1 MKVTGFSVHRPV
13 TVVIVYLLLIGVAAV
28 LVPRLAVDLYPEI
41 SPPVLSVSAAYPG
54 AGPEDVE
61 RNVTEIL
68 EKALATVEG
77 LEEISSTSSQGSCR
91 IFMEFS
97 FRTDL
102 DEAKTE
108 IDTLLS
114 QVSGALPEDAETP
127 VSRKFDL
134 SMIPIMN
141 LVIRGER
148 PLEKLKQV
156 AEDDIQP
163 ELERIEGV
171 ASTEVRGGSDR
182 IVKVAVSQNRLAAF
196 GLTLGSLVQTLRGQN
211 ILISGGSLVRGNT
224 EFQIRTQEELDSLE
238 DVKRV
243 VVHTVRDAGGAA
255 GASGTASAN
264 RSRFVRLED
273 VADITLAYD
282 ESRSRVY
289 VNGQPG
295 MYIRIQNESD
305 SNSVKVASRIRSSLE
320 KINAGLPEG
329 LTVEVLRDTTTLIN
343 ATLNQ
348 VYRSAYQGILLAM
361 AVLFLFLRNLRGTF
375 IIGLAIPISILI
387 TLMCMSIF
395 NLTLNLLTLTGLI
408 LGLGMTVDSSIVI
421 LENIF
426 QYRERGAKPSVA
438 AVLGSQEMIRAI
450 TASTTTTLCVFIP
463 VVIFQNELGMMG
475 QMFRDLVFTVVISLI
490 SSLVVAVTLVPALA
504 GPIMQLTTRTQ
515 RPMRIPVLRGLDK
528 LFERFFRGMERGYKK
543 VLDNLL
549 DNRVLFI
556 ILIVSVLI
564 FAFVQFSS
572 MGMNLFVRSRTDDSV
587 RINLTMPLGTP
598 KDRTEEVIL
607 DFKETAEEEVRG
619 YNNIIVTVAG
629 SSYFGGGRSANT
641 ARLEITL
648 PDPEKQVDTPSMIM
662 EKLIP
667 YMNSYPG
674 ADFSF
679 SAGRHMGS
687 GSAVDVRISTKDID
701 TGLETAEEI
710 RTILIDEL
718 PQVENPAVSME
729 EGGPELRVDI
739 DRNRAQAFGI
749 SLYEIAAEIRRAMYG
764 EIATV
769 YDNEGDLINVVV
781 VLEEDDR
788 DSVDDLSAIFLVNR
802 YGTRV
807 PLYDLVRVREG
818 KAPTEINR
826 EQLER
831 VIHVTGDLPRG
842 IAITEFQAEL
852 ENVIASNLTPR
863 EGVQISYS
871 GEAQE
876 IEEFS
881 TTFIWII
888 LAAVFLVFG
897 VMASQFESFVD
908 PFIIFFSIPLLAV
921 GVVGI
926 YKLSGEPF
934 SLFSAVGV
942 VALIGIVV
950 NNGIVLVD
958 YTNLLRARGYSIREA
973 CLEAGKNRLRPILMT
988 SLTTI
993 LGMVPLAFFPGE
1005 GAETIQ
1011 PIGKTLVGG
1020 LAVSSILTPFVTP
1033 VLYSILNR
1041 RHDQR
1046 RRRKAEEVRE
1056 KLTAAIECEG
1066 AAHEEG

>member
-1 MKVTGFSVHRPV
+1 
-13 TVVIVYLLLIGVAAV
+13 
-28 LVPRLAVDLYPEI
+28 
-41 SPPVLSVSAAYPG
+41 
-54 AGPEDVE
+54 
-61 RNVTEIL
+61 
-68 EKALATVEG
+68 
-77 LEEISSTSSQGSCR
+77 
-91 IFMEFS
+91 
-97 FRTDL
+97 
-102 DEAKTE
+102 
-108 IDTLLS
+108 
-114 QVSGALPEDAETP
+114 
-127 VSRKFDL
+127 
-134 SMIPIMN
+134 
-141 LVIRGER
+141 
-148 PLEKLKQV
+148 
-156 AEDDIQP
+156 
-163 ELERIEGV
+163 
-171 ASTEVRGGSDR
+171 
-182 IVKVAVSQNRLAAF
+182 
-196 GLTLGSLVQTLRGQN
+196 
-211 ILISGGSLVRGNT
+211 
-224 EFQIRTQEELDSLE
+224 
-238 DVKRV
+238 
-243 VVHTVRDAGGAA
+243 
-255 GASGTASAN
+255 
-264 RSRFVRLED
+264 
-273 VADITLAYD
+273 
-282 ESRSRVY
+282 
-289 VNGQPG
+289 
-295 MYIRIQNESD
+295 
-305 SNSVKVASRIRSSLE
+305 
-320 KINAGLPEG
+320 
-329 LTVEVLRDTTTLIN
+329 
-343 ATLNQ
+343 
-348 VYRSAYQGILLAM
+348 
-361 AVLFLFLRNLRGTF
+361 
-375 IIGLAIPISILI
+375 
-387 TLMCMSIF
+387 
-395 NLTLNLLTLTGLI
+395 
-408 LGLGMTVDSSIVI
+408 MTVDSSIVI

-426 QYRERGAKPSVA
+426 QYRERGAKPPVA

-450 TASTTTTLCVFIP
+450 TASTATTLCVFIP

-490 SSLVVAVTLVPALA
+490 SSLAVAVTLVPALA
-504 GPIMQLTTRTQ
+504 GPIMKLTTRTQ
-515 RPMRIPVLRGLDK
+515 RQMRIPVLSGLDK
-528 LFERFFRGMERGYKK
+528 LFERFFSGMERGYRK

-549 DNRVLFI
+549 DNRILFI
-556 ILIVSVLI
+556 LLIISILV

-572 MGMNLFVRSRTDDSV
+572 LGMNLFVRSRTDDSV

-598 KDRTEEVIL
+598 KDHTEEVML
-607 DFKETAEEEVRG
+607 DLKKTAEQEVEG

-629 SSYFGGGRSANT
+629 SSFFGGSRADNT

-648 PDPEKQVDTPSMIM
+648 PEPEYQIDTPATIM
-662 EKLIP
+662 RKLDP
-667 YMNSYPG
+667 HLRSYPG

-687 GSAVDVRISTKDID
+687 ASAVDVRISTKKIDI
-701 TGLETAEEI
+701 GLETAEEI
-710 RTILIDEL
+710 RSILINQL
-718 PQVENPAVSME
+718 PEVENPAISLE
-729 EGGPELRVDI
+729 EGAPELQVDI
-739 DRNRAQAFGI
+739 DRGRAQAFGI

-781 VLEEDDR
+781 SLKEEDR
-788 DSVDDLSAIFLVNR
+788 DSVDDVSAIFLVNR
-802 YGTRV
+802 HGTRV
-807 PLYDLVRVREG
+807 PLYDLVRIREG
-818 KAPTEINR
+818 TAPAEINR

-831 VIHVTGDLPRG
+831 VIHVTGDLAQG
-842 IAITEFQAEL
+842 VAVTEFQKIL
-852 ENVIASNLTPR
+852 ENVISANLSPR

-881 TTFIWII
+881 TTFIWIL

-1005 GAETIQ
+1005 GGETIQ

-1046 RRRKAEEVRE
+1046 RRRKAEAVRE
-1056 KLTAAIECEG
+1056 KLAAAIECEG
-1066 AAHEEG
+1066 AAHDEG

>member
-1 MKVTGFSVHRPV
+1 MDVKVTGFSVHRPV
-13 TVVIVYLLLIGVAAV
+13 TIVIFYLLLMGVAAI
-28 LVPRLAVDLYPEI
+28 LVPRLAVDLYPEV
-41 SPPVLSVSAAYPG
+41 SPPVLSVFANYPG

-61 RNVTEIL
+61 KNVTEIL

-77 LEEISSTSSQGSCR
+77 LEEISSTSAQGSSR

-102 DEAKTE
+102 DEAKAE
-108 IDTLLS
+108 IDSLLARL
-114 QVSGALPEDAETP
+114 SGALPDDAETP

-141 LVIRGER
+141 LAISGDQ
-148 PLEKLKQV
+148 PLEKLKQI
-156 AEDDIQP
+156 AEDEIQP
-163 ELERIEGV
+163 KLERIEGV

-196 GLTLGSLVQTLRGQN
+196 GLTIGGLVQTLRGQN
-211 ILISGGSLVRGNT
+211 VLVSGGSLIRGNR
-224 EFQIRTQEELDSLE
+224 EYQIRTQEELDSLE
-238 DVKRV
+238 EVRRIV
-243 VVHTVRDAGGAA
+243 VSMVRTDSTGPGGAD
-255 GASGTASAN
+255 

-273 VADITLAYD
+273 VADVSLAYD

-289 VNGQPG
+289 VNGKPG
-295 MYIRIQNESD
+295 IYIRIQNESD
-305 SNSVKVASRIRSSLE
+305 SNSVKVAGRIRDSLGD
-320 KINAGLPEG
+320 INAGLPPG
-329 LTVEVLRDTTTLIN
+329 LSVEVLRDNTAMIN

-348 VYRSAYQGILLAM
+348 VYTSAYQGILLAM

-450 TASTTTTLCVFIP
+450 TASTVTTLCVFIP

-490 SSLVVAVTLVPALA
+490 SSLLVAVTLVPALA
-504 GPIMQLTTRTQ
+504 GPIMKLSTRTQ
-515 RPMRIPVLRGLDK
+515 KPMRIPVLRGLDK
-528 LFERFFRGMERGYKK
+528 LFERFFAGMERGYKK

-549 DNRVLFI
+549 DNRILFI
-556 ILIVSVLI
+556 VLIISVLL
-564 FAFVQFSS
+564 FAFLQFSTL
-572 MGMNLFVRSRTDDSV
+572 GMNLFVRSRTDDEV

-598 KDRTEEVIL
+598 KERTEEVIL
-607 DFKETAEEEVRG
+607 DMKKIAEREIEG
-619 YNNIIVTVAG
+619 YRNIVVTVAG
-629 SSYFGGGRSANT
+629 SSFFGGSRADNT
-641 ARLEITL
+641 ARLDISL
-648 PDPEKQVDTPSMIM
+648 PEPKNQIDTPASIM
-662 EKLIP
+662 KKLGP
-667 YMNSYPG
+667 RMNGYPG

-679 SAGRHMGS
+679 SAGRRMGS
-687 GSAVDVRISTKDID
+687 ASAVDIKILTKNID

-710 RTILIDEL
+710 RSILLRHL
-718 PQVENPAVSME
+718 PRVENPSISME
-729 EGGPELRVDI
+729 EGGPELQVDI
-739 DRNRAQAFGI
+739 DRNRAQVFGI

-764 EIATV
+764 EIAAV

-781 VLEEDDR
+781 ALAEKDR
-788 DSVDDLSAIFLVNR
+788 DSLEDLSALFLVNR
-802 YGTRV
+802 YGIRV
-807 PLYDLVRVREG
+807 SLYDLVRVKEG

-831 VIHVTGDLPRG
+831 VIHVTGDLAQG
-842 IAITEFQAEL
+842 IAITEFQEAL
-852 ENVIASNLTPR
+852 ENVISENLTPR
-863 EGVQISYS
+863 EGVQIRYG

-876 IEEFS
+876 IEEFG

-908 PFIIFFSIPLLAV
+908 PFIIFFSIPLLAL

-993 LGMVPLAFFPGE
+993 LGMVPLAFFPGA

-1046 RRRKAEEVRE
+1046 KRRKEEAVRE
-1056 KLTAAIECEG
+1056 KLAAEIECE
-1066 AAHEEG
+1066 EGGHG